1 MSVSKFA
8 DFSIKIIRISII
20 CFFCLSF
27 GQTKK
32 TTVETIFDNV
42 EKKYN
47 DQKNYS
53 YNINYKFYNDSKK
66 TKPTES
72 YQSTIIKLNGVQYQ
86 KLQNVELFDFGDKN
100 VMIEHS
106 EKIIQVSSIENKNY
120 PVLIKAYLKIFSKN
134 KVVEEKDRYVC
145 TLYDEKLN
153 QTNIK
158 SIKIYVSKKDYS
170 LLKQELYFFGENEK
184 SIPKLE
190 VSFITRKIDVKKDSE
205 LLKKSNYYKVV
216 NGKIKSSEK
225 YKDYRLVVH

>member
-1 MSVSKFA
+1 MTMSKMASF
-8 DFSIKIIRISII
+8 FTTIIRISTLLL
-20 CFFCLSF
+20 FSLSF
-27 GQTKK
+27 SQTKK
-32 TTVETIFDNV
+32 QTVEIIFENV
-42 EKKYN
+42 ERKYKE
-47 DQKNYS
+47 QKNYS
-53 YNINYKFYNDSKK
+53 YNINYKFYNDLKK
-66 TKPTES
+66 VKPTES

-100 VMIEHS
+100 VMVEHN

-120 PVLIKAYLKIFSKN
+120 PVLIKAYLKIFSKS
-134 KVVEEKDRYVC
+134 KLVEEKDRYVC
-145 TLYDEKLN
+145 TLYEEKLN
-153 QTNIK
+153 QTNIRY
-158 SIKIYVSKKDYS
+158 IKIYVNKKDFS
-170 LLKQELYFFGENEK
+170 LIKQELYFFGENEK